1 MSRLGRTFLSI
12 IAVLVVSSI
21 ATSAWGSGSG
31 AGPKQEGGVRRAY
44 HRQTGKLS
52 FLGAD
57 PAEPIVVPSAQAEG
71 LTSDERAMAILEAYG
86 SEFGLNEPGMEL
98 ELIPDRTLARDRGS
112 VRYQQTYQGIPV
124 LAGELIVNTDSA
136 GNLRS
141 ISGEISP
148 DLSIS
153 TTPEIAGDEAKDIA
167 LRAIAKV
174 YGMDETQLTSSE
186 PELWI
191 FDERLLLPSSRPAEL
206 VWRMD
211 VEGIERLEMR
221 ELVLVNAIRG
231 GISLHFNQIDAARNR
246 LTYTASNGTVLPGT
260 LVCNESDPT
269 CSAGDSHAAAA
280 HVYAGDTYDFYS
292 SFHGRDSIN
301 NAGMSIISTVHY
313 SSGYAN
319 AFWNGSQM
327 VYGDGYGFPLADD
340 VVGHELTHGVTE
352 NESNLFY
359 YYQSGA
365 INESFSDVWGEFV
378 DQWNGA
384 GDDSPGV
391 KWLIGEDVSGLGAL
405 RDMEDPTT
413 FSDPDKMT
421 SANYYTGS
429 SDYAYFG
436 DNGGVHTN
444 SGVNNKAVFLMTDG
458 GTFNSQTVTALG
470 MTKVAKIYYE
480 VQTGLLTSGADY
492 ADLYNALYQ
501 ACLNLV
507 GTSGI
512 TSGDCQEVR
521 DATEA
526 VEMDL
531 QPAAGYNPEAE
542 RCPGGEYPIGIF
554 SDDLEAGS
562 SNWAFGA
569 VSGTSSWGRE
579 TGYATSDTHMLFGDN
594 YYSGADSYAALNS
607 DRALP
612 AGSSPYLWFAHAF
625 GLEDPDYDGAWLEYS
640 TNGGGVWTDAGSLF
654 DDGLDYTGYI
664 NTYYGDGDNTHTGR
678 LAFVGDSHGYVST
691 RYDLGT
697 LAGQNVRFRWRLS
710 SDSIYYDW
718 GWFVDDVQIYLC
730 TMNPP
735 LYLPLIMR

>member
-1 MSRLGRTFLSI
+1 MSRLGRTLLSI

-21 ATSAWGSGSG
+21 ATSAWGSGS
-31 AGPKQEGGVRRAY
+31 AVGPRQEGGVRRAY

-86 SEFGLNEPGMEL
+86 SEFGLNEPGVEL
-98 ELIPDRTLARDRGS
+98 VLIPDKTLARDRGS

-124 LAGELIVNTDSA
+124 LAGELIVNTDPA

-153 TTPEIAGDEAKDIA
+153 TTPTVTGDEA
-167 LRAIAKV
+167 RAIALGV
-174 YGMDETQLTSSE
+174 TARAYGIHQDGLKSSE

-211 VEGIERLEMR
+211 VEGLDRPDIR
-221 ELVLVNAIRG
+221 ELVLVNATRG
-231 GISLHFNQIDAARNR
+231 GISLRFNQIDSARNR
-246 LTYTASNGTVLPGT
+246 MTYTANNGTSLPGS
-260 LVCNESDPT
+260 LVCNEANPT
-269 CSAGDSHAAAA
+269 CSGGDAHAVAA
-280 HVYAGDTYDFYS
+280 HEYAGDTYDFFS
-292 SFHGRDSIN
+292 SFHGRDSIDD
-301 NAGMSIISTVHY
+301 AGMTLVSTVRY

-327 VYGDGYGFPLADD
+327 VYGDAYGFPLADD

-352 NESNLFY
+352 YTSNLFY

-384 GDDSPGV
+384 GNDTPGV
-391 KWLIGEDVSGLGAL
+391 KWLMGEDVSGLGAL
-405 RDMEDPTT
+405 RDMEDPPAY
-413 FSDPDKMT
+413 SDPDKMT

-458 GTFNSQTVTALG
+458 GSFNGETVTGLG

-501 ACLNLV
+501 GCLDLM

-512 TSGDCQEVR
+512 TSSDCQEVR

-526 VEMDL
+526 VEMNL
-531 QPAAGYNPEAE
+531 EPTAGYNPEAE
-542 RCPGGEYPIGIF
+542 ACPAGQYTVGLF
-554 SDDLEAGS
+554 SDDLEDGS
-562 SNWAFGA
+562 GNWTFAA
-569 VSGTSSWGRE
+569 VSGSSSWGWYG
-579 TGYATSDTHMLFGDN
+579 GYATSGNYMLFGDN
-594 YYSGADSYAALNS
+594 SYSSADSYSALNS
-607 DRALP
+607 DVSLP

-640 TNGGGVWTDAGSLF
+640 TNGGGAWTDAGALF

-664 NTYYGDGDNTHTGR
+664 NTFYGDGDNSHTGR
-678 LAFVGDSHGYVST
+678 HAFVGDSHGYVST

-718 GWFVDDVQIYLC
+718 GWFVDDVRIYLC
-730 TMNPP
+730 TANPP
-735 LYLPLIMR
+735 LYLPLIMK